1 MKKIKKK
8 NFNFFKKVFEKKY
21 SGKLITLETTIQIKK
36 EIKNFEFLKKK
47 RLLCLIE
54 CYNSYE
60 SIISYIS
67 ALSFGSVPLLV
78 NENLNNIFFKRYILK
93 YLPDYI
99 FTKRKFINKRYKL
112 IRTIN
117 NLNIYKSKNFIKKK
131 LFKDLAIL
139 LPTSGSTG
147 SPKMVRISYKNL
159 YSNTLD
165 ICNFLKIKK
174 KDNVITTMPFSYT
187 YGMSIINS
195 HLMRSANIFVYS
207 GSVIQKNF
215 FDILK
220 KFKITTFGGV
230 PYIYKL
236 LIKIGLERL
245 KFKSLKYITH
255 AGGALDSNSLL
266 QLYKF
271 CKQNNLEFIS
281 MYGASEATSRMSYLP
296 FIYMKKK
303 IGSIGKG
310 LQNSFVIKDQNNKKI
325 IEPFKKGELVY
336 EGNNV
341 CLGYAN
347 NWKDLALGDKN
358 SSILMTGDE
367 GFFDNEGFF
376 YISGRKS
383 RYIKLYGH
391 RISLDDIE
399 KNLNKKYSNC
409 YVKFIGE
416 KIIIFSNKN
425 YHIDELTNFIFKKF
439 YIKKNLI
446 DFIKIK
452 KIPYTLNKKIDYN
465 KLNVNKIR

>member
-1 MKKIKKK
+1 MKTIQKKD
-8 NFNFFKKVFEKKY
+8 FNFFKKVFEKKY
-21 SGKLITLETTIQIKK
+21 SGKLITIDKKIDLKK
-36 EIKNFEFLKKK
+36 ELINFEFLKKK
-47 RLLCLIE
+47 RLLCLVE

-60 SIISYIS
+60 SILSYIS
-67 ALSFGSVPLLV
+67 ILSYGSVPLLV
-78 NENLNNIFFKRYILK
+78 NEDLNEVFFKRYLLK
-93 YLPDYI
+93 FLPD
-99 FTKRKFINKRYKL
+99 FVVTKRKNFSKKYKL
-112 IRTIN
+112 VKSIN
-117 NLNIYKSKNFIKKK
+117 NLFFYKSKTKNKKK

-147 SPKMVRISYKNL
+147 SSKMVRISYKNL

-174 KDNVITTMPFSYT
+174 KDNAITTMPFSYT

-195 HLMRSANIFVYS
+195 HLMRGANIFVYS

-245 KFKSLKYITH
+245 KIKSLKYITH

-266 QLYKF
+266 QLYRF

-296 FIYMKKK
+296 FIDMKKK

-310 LQNSFVIKDQNNKKI
+310 LQNSFVIKDQSNKKI

-336 EGNNV
+336 EGDNV
-341 CLGYAN
+341 CLGYAH

-358 SSILMTGDE
+358 LSILMTGDE

-391 RISLDDIE
+391 RISLDEIE
-399 KNLNKKYSNC
+399 KSLNKKFTNC
-409 YVKFIGE
+409 YVKFLDE

-425 YHIDELTNFIFKKF
+425 FHIDVLTNFIFKRF
-439 YIKKNLI
+439 NIKKNLI